1 MKIYNRLSILRAEH
15 AISRADLAEKVSVNI
30 QTIGFIERGDYY
42 PSLELAMQLADVF
55 GLEVSEVF
63 SKKQFIKELP
73 SERVSN
79 EDESK

>member
-15 AISRADLAEKVSVNI
+15 GISRADLAEKVSVNI

-55 GLEVSEVF
+55 GLEVSDVF
-63 SKKQFIKELP
+63 SKKEFIKKLP
-73 SERVSN
+73 Q
-79 EDESK
+79 KG